1 MQKVVRT
8 FSKGPWAGG
17 ITLHGRKIKINSE
30 MKLIA
35 IELKYQSWRK
45 KSWNFVTIWKT
56 VENSSKWHKNKISTK
71 KELSGN

>member
-17 ITLHGRKIKINSE
+17 RTLHGRKIKISSE

-35 IELKYQSWRK
+35 IESKYQNWRK
-45 KSWNFVTIWKT
+45 KSWNFATIWKT
-56 VENSSKWHKNKISTK
+56 VEN
-71 KELSGN
+71 